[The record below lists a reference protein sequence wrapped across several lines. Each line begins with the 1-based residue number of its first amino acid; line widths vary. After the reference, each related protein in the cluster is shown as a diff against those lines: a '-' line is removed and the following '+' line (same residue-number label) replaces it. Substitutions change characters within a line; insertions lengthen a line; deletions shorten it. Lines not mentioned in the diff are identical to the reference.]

1 MGKGK
6 PGKGSVTKAMGR
18 VFLKG
23 SNAQLWST
31 AFRAMVG
38 SKRFERMKEM
48 CCEASGRVE
57 AREKVE

>member
-6 PGKGSVTKAMGR
+6 PGKGVTKATGG

-38 SKRFERMKEM
+38 NKRFERMKEI
-48 CCEASGRVE
+48 CFEEAHKKIG
-57 AREKVE
+57 